1 MHFASLVKVHFASLG
16 FLLFKG
22 RAMFKDYQAGSEPTS
37 LMFSY
42 FISAFS
48 SFIESRLLPNGAK
61 AEKEGV
67 INKSVRVLFVF
78 LL

>member
-1 MHFASLVKVHFASLG
+1 
-16 FLLFKG
+16 
-22 RAMFKDYQAGSEPTS
+22 MFKDYQAGSEPTS

-48 SFIESRLLPNGAK
+48 SFVESCLLPNGAK